1 MEHVVIRK
9 GARFHELGQS
19 VDRIGWRRFM
29 EGMVSNEVVTLQA
42 EFVAL
47 GNCSLSLN
55 GWTKGLVVKLLETT
69 HGQWL
74 YRNVQV
80 HDTVSGWKAAERKEN
95 LQREIER
102 QIEMGGEGLEDQDR
116 YLLDINLD
124 DLETSSGEDQY
135 YWLVAI
141 CAAREDRELK
151 EQQANTSSRKRGRK
165 RRHKNT
171 SH

>member
-1 MEHVVIRK
+1 M
-9 GARFHELGQS
+9 
-19 VDRIGWRRFM
+19 
-29 EGMVSNEVVTLQA
+29 
-42 EFVAL
+42 
-47 GNCSLSLN
+47 
-55 GWTKGLVVKLLETT
+55 

-80 HDTVSGWKAAERKEN
+80 HDAVSGWKAAEGKKE
-95 LQREIER
+95 LHREIER

-116 YLLDINLD
+116 YLFDINLD